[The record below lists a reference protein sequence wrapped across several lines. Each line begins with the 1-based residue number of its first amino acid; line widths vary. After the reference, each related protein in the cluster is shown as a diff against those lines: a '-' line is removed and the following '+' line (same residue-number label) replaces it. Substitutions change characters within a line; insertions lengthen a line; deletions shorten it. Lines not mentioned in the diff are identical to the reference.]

1 MQIRKRYGLDLLA
14 DFYSLSTFYNGE
26 NVVDKIIADQL
37 LPHAKESL
45 IDDLLFCIC
54 RELRHSDRAFP
65 NLSMLKRCLGD
76 SFDGFRDANMG
87 YNRDEIALNL
97 MCIASPRRIVKAART
112 LFKYGHWTPSYGG
125 EAWAAI
131 CDAWLELAQ
140 NSPSFSNIDRAVD
153 ICHNTGNVLNKLY
166 PGVDGWLDRK
176 TKTTD
181 PFWILKQSQLYNYGC
196 RRLKERYGWTAEEW
210 RTRMRNKRHKES
222 LCKSSFKIKTLRG
235 HTGVSYKNFS
245 IYFSGNVV

>member
-1 MQIRKRYGLDLLA
+1 MQIRKQYGLDLLA
-14 DFYSLSTFYNGE
+14 DFYSLSTFYNSN

-54 RELRHSDRAFP
+54 REFRHSDNAIANIKILR
-65 NLSMLKRCLGD
+65 RCLGD
-76 SFDGFRDANMG
+76 SLDEFRSANRNSFDRDK
-87 YNRDEIALNL
+87 IALNL
-97 MCIASPRRIVKAART
+97 MCIASPRRIVKTART
-112 LFKYGHWTPSYGG
+112 VFKYGCWSASYGG
-125 EAWAAI
+125 AAWAAI
-131 CDAWLELAQ
+131 CDAWLELAA
-140 NSPSFSNIDRAVD
+140 NRPSFSNIDRAVD

-176 TKTTD
+176 TRVKN

-210 RTRMRNKRHKES
+210 RARQNDTRHKDS
-222 LCKSSFKIKTLRG
+222 LCKSKSKLFANYPSHNPGFL
-235 HTGVSYKNFS
+235 
-245 IYFSGNVV
+245 